1 MALPFTDDSVDIC
14 LSSNVAEHVPRPWQL
29 GAEMLRVTKPG
40 GLAVLSYTVWLGP
53 FGGHEMGLTHYL
65 GGARAA
71 ARYTRKHGHR
81 PKNDY
86 GSSLFAVS
94 AADGLNW
101 AAEYRR
107 PGRRFSPLPPAMG
120 MVADIG
126 ASATGVPGE
135 QSRAGPS
142 AAIMEHVLVSASP
155 WVGWRPWPPATMQW
169 GHLACGGRSDE
180 EERRK
185 MTDSLTTE
193 YDKLFIGGK
202 WTEPSTDEVIEVHCP
217 ATGEYVG
224 KVPMAAAADVDAA
237 VAAARAAFD
246 SGPWPS
252 TPPKERAAVIA
263 NALKLMEERK
273 DGFVKLLGL
282 ETGQPPTSVETMQ
295 WMSGI
300 GCLNFFAGPAV
311 DQIKWQEI
319 RNGGYGQTIVHREPL
334 GVVGAIVAWN
344 VPLFLA
350 INKLGPALLA
360 GCTVVLKPAAETPL
374 SANALAEVFAEAGL
388 PEGVLSIVPGGIE
401 TGQALT
407 SNPDIDIF
415 SFTGSSAVG
424 KEIGKRAADM
434 LKPCTLELGGKS
446 AAILLDDV
454 DLAAS
459 VPMLVFSGIMNT
471 GQACVAQTRILAPR
485 SRYDEIVDAV
495 SAFVQALPV
504 GTPSDPAAQI
514 GSLISEKQRAR
525 VEGYIAKGVEEGARL
540 VTGGGRPEGLD
551 NGFFVQPTVFADVDN
566 KMTIAQEEIFGPVLS
581 IIPYDT
587 EEDAIKIANDSAYGL
602 AGSVWTT
609 DVPHGIEI
617 SEKIRTGTY
626 AINWYAFDPCCPFGG
641 YKNSGIGRE
650 NGPEG
655 VEHFTQQKSV
665 LMPMGYTL
673 DS

>member
-1 MALPFTDDSVDIC
+1 MFSFC
-14 LSSNVAEHVPRPWQL
+14 FCFGRVA
-29 GAEMLRVTKPG
+29 A
-40 GLAVLSYTVWLGP
+40 
-53 FGGHEMGLTHYL
+53 
-65 GGARAA
+65 
-71 ARYTRKHGHR
+71 
-81 PKNDY
+81 
-86 GSSLFAVS
+86 
-94 AADGLNW
+94 
-101 AAEYRR
+101 
-107 PGRRFSPLPPAMG
+107 
-120 MVADIG
+120 
-126 ASATGVPGE
+126 
-135 QSRAGPS
+135 
-142 AAIMEHVLVSASP
+142 
-155 WVGWRPWPPATMQW
+155 
-169 GHLACGGRSDE
+169 
-180 EERRK
+180 

-237 VAAARAAFD
+237 VAAARKAFD

-252 TPPKERAAVIA
+252 TPPKDRAAVIA
-263 NALKLMEERK
+263 NVLKLMEERK
-273 DGFVKLLGL
+273 DGFVELLGL

-295 WMSGI
+295 WMSGV

-374 SANALAEVFAEAGL
+374 SANALAEAFAEAGL

-407 SNPDIDIF
+407 SNPDVDIF

-424 KEIGKRAADM
+424 KEIGKRAAEL

-485 SRYDEIVDAV
+485 SRYDEIVEAV
-495 SAFVQALPV
+495 SNFVQMLPV
-504 GTPSDPAAQI
+504 GGPGDAAAQI
-514 GSLISEKQRAR
+514 GSLISEKQRSR

-540 VTGGGRPEGLD
+540 VCGGGRPEGQD
-551 NGFFVQPTVFADVDN
+551 KGFFVEATVFADVDN

-581 IIPYDT
+581 IIPYET
-587 EEDAIKIANDSAYGL
+587 EEEAVQIANDSAYGL

-609 DVPHGIEI
+609 DIPRGIKI

-626 AINWYAFDPCCPFGG
+626 GINWYAFDPCCPFGG

-665 LMPMGYTL
+665 LMPMGYTV
-673 DS
+673 D

>member
-1 MALPFTDDSVDIC
+1 VTD
-14 LSSNVAEHVPRPWQL
+14 L
-29 GAEMLRVTKPG
+29 K
-40 GLAVLSYTVWLGP
+40 
-53 FGGHEMGLTHYL
+53 
-65 GGARAA
+65 
-71 ARYTRKHGHR
+71 
-81 PKNDY
+81 
-86 GSSLFAVS
+86 
-94 AADGLNW
+94 
-101 AAEYRR
+101 
-107 PGRRFSPLPPAMG
+107 
-120 MVADIG
+120 
-126 ASATGVPGE
+126 
-135 QSRAGPS
+135 
-142 AAIMEHVLVSASP
+142 
-155 WVGWRPWPPATMQW
+155 
-169 GHLACGGRSDE
+169 
-180 EERRK
+180 
-185 MTDSLTTE
+185 TE

-202 WTEPSTDEVIEVHCP
+202 WTEPSTSEVIEVHCP

-246 SGPWPS
+246 SGPWPT

-263 NALKLMEERK
+263 NALKLMEEHK
-273 DGFVKLLGL
+273 DGFTKLLGL

-300 GCLNFFAGPAV
+300 GAMNFFAGPAV
-311 DQIKWQEI
+311 DQVKWREI

-374 SANALAEVFAEAGL
+374 STNALAELFAEAGL

-407 SNPDIDIF
+407 SNRDIDVF
-415 SFTGSSAVG
+415 SFTGSSGVG
-424 KEIGKRAADM
+424 KEIGQRAAEM

-459 VPMLVFSGIMNT
+459 IPMLVFSGIMNT

-495 SAFVQALPV
+495 GAFVQALPV
-504 GTPSDPAAQI
+504 GTPTDPAAQI

-540 VTGGGRPEGLD
+540 VCGGGRPEGLD
-551 NGFFVQPTVFADVDN
+551 DGFFVQPTVFADVDN

-581 IIPYDT
+581 IIPYET
-587 EEDAIKIANDSAYGL
+587 EDDAIRIANDSVYGL

-609 DVPHGIEI
+609 DVTKGIEV
-617 SEKIRTGTY
+617 SGRIRTGTY
-626 AINWYAFDPCCPFGG
+626 GINWYAFDPGSPFGG

-655 VEHFTQQKSV
+655 IEHFCQLKSV
-665 LMPMGYTL
+665 LLPMGYTVA
-673 DS
+673 

>member
-1 MALPFTDDSVDIC
+1 MTTSV
-14 LSSNVAEHVPRPWQL
+14 
-29 GAEMLRVTKPG
+29 
-40 GLAVLSYTVWLGP
+40 
-53 FGGHEMGLTHYL
+53 
-65 GGARAA
+65 
-71 ARYTRKHGHR
+71 
-81 PKNDY
+81 
-86 GSSLFAVS
+86 
-94 AADGLNW
+94 
-101 AAEYRR
+101 
-107 PGRRFSPLPPAMG
+107 
-120 MVADIG
+120 
-126 ASATGVPGE
+126 
-135 QSRAGPS
+135 
-142 AAIMEHVLVSASP
+142 
-155 WVGWRPWPPATMQW
+155 
-169 GHLACGGRSDE
+169 
-180 EERRK
+180 
-185 MTDSLTTE
+185 TTE

-202 WTEPSTDEVIEVHCP
+202 WAEPSTDEVIEVHCP

-224 KVPMAAAADVDAA
+224 KTPLAAAADVDAA

-246 SGPWPS
+246 SGPWPT
-252 TPPKERAAVIA
+252 TPPKERAAVIGA
-263 NALKLMEERK
+263 ALKLMEERK
-273 DGFVKLLGL
+273 DRFTTILAG
-282 ETGQPPTSVETMQ
+282 ETGQPPTGIETMH
-295 WMSGI
+295 WMSSI
-300 GCLNFFAGPAV
+300 GALNFFAGPAV
-311 DQIKWQEI
+311 DQVKWQDI
-319 RNGGYGQTIVHREPL
+319 RTGGYGQSIVYREPI

-350 INKLGPALLA
+350 VNKLGPALLA

-374 SANALAEVFAEAGL
+374 SANLLAEVFAEAGL
-388 PEGVLSIVPGGIE
+388 PEGVLSVVPGGIE

-407 SNPDIDIF
+407 SNPDVDLF

-424 KEIGKRAADM
+424 KEIGRRAADM

-454 DLAAS
+454 DLASS

-485 SRYDEIVDAV
+485 SRYDEIVEAV
-495 SAFVQALPV
+495 SNFVQVLPV
-504 GTPSDPAAQI
+504 GPPSDAGAQI

-540 VTGGGRPEGLD
+540 VCGGGRPEGLD
-551 NGFFVQPTVFADVDN
+551 SGFFVQPTVFADVDN

-587 EEDAIKIANDSAYGL
+587 EDDAIKIANDSAYGL
-602 AGSVWTT
+602 AGSVWTS
-609 DVPHGIEI
+609 DVPHGIEVAG
-617 SEKIRTGTY
+617 KIRTGTY

-665 LMPMGYTL
+665 LMPMGYTI

>member
-1 MALPFTDDSVDIC
+1 MNMFSFCFRLGRVAAMSDD
-14 LSSNVAEHVPRPWQL
+14 A
-29 GAEMLRVTKPG
+29 K
-40 GLAVLSYTVWLGP
+40 
-53 FGGHEMGLTHYL
+53 
-65 GGARAA
+65 
-71 ARYTRKHGHR
+71 
-81 PKNDY
+81 
-86 GSSLFAVS
+86 
-94 AADGLNW
+94 
-101 AAEYRR
+101 
-107 PGRRFSPLPPAMG
+107 
-120 MVADIG
+120 
-126 ASATGVPGE
+126 
-135 QSRAGPS
+135 
-142 AAIMEHVLVSASP
+142 
-155 WVGWRPWPPATMQW
+155 
-169 GHLACGGRSDE
+169 
-180 EERRK
+180 
-185 MTDSLTTE
+185 TE

-202 WTEPSTDEVIEVHCP
+202 WTEPSTSEVIEVHCP

-246 SGPWPS
+246 NGPWPT

-263 NALKLMEERK
+263 NVLKLMEERK

-300 GCLNFFAGPAV
+300 GAMNFFAGPAV
-311 DQIKWQEI
+311 DQVKWQEI
-319 RNGGYGQTIVHREPL
+319 RNGGYGQTIVYREPL

-374 SANALAEVFAEAGL
+374 SANAFAEVFAEAGL
-388 PEGVLSIVPGGIE
+388 PEGVLSVVPGGIE

-407 SNPDIDIF
+407 SNRDIDIF

-424 KEIGKRAADM
+424 KEIGQRAAEM

-446 AAILLDDV
+446 AAIILDDV

-459 VPMLVFSGIMNT
+459 IPMLVFSGIMNT

-495 SAFVQALPV
+495 AAFVKMLPV
-504 GTPSDPAAQI
+504 GKPDDPAAQI

-551 NGFFVQPTVFADVDN
+551 GGFFVEPTVFADVDN
-566 KMTIAQEEIFGPVLS
+566 QMTIAQEEIFGPVLS
-581 IIPYDT
+581 IIAYET

-602 AGSVWTT
+602 AGSVWTS
-609 DVPHGIEI
+609 DVPRGIKI
-617 SEKIRTGTY
+617 SEQIRTGTY
-626 AINWYAFDPCCPFGG
+626 GINWYAFDPCCPFGG

-665 LMPMGYTL
+665 LMPMGYTV